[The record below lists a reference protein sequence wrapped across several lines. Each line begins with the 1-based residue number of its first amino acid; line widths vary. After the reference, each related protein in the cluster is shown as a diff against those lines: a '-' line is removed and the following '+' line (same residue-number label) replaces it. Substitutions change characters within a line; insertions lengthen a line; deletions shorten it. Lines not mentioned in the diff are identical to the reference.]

1 MVKLSVIVPYYN
13 VRPFITEAL
22 RSLRA
27 NVREDDEVVFVDDCS
42 TDGTPDVV
50 AAFAPRL
57 RCEVRQIRHERNSS
71 IGTARNTGLRAA
83 AGEYLT
89 FLDGDDWLARDYLPA
104 LVGEIERLGVDF
116 IRTDQVRCTARART
130 VYRAPIGPRGT
141 VLRPRDLILPDT
153 RSTSVDYPY
162 SWAGV
167 FHRRLLDAGLMTFP
181 DGLHTAEDRPWIW
194 RLHRGAESCAAVNQL
209 GYYYRRGVQSSLT
222 QIGDTRQLDFVAAF
236 DLLLRETA
244 EDQDADL
251 LMPKAVRT
259 YCAIIT
265 HHLGR
270 IDQFEPAVAKQ
281 LKAMSAAALRRMPQ
295 DVLDATLA
303 GLDHR
308 RAARLAKLRR
318 RQATAEVAA

>member
-1 MVKLSVIVPYYN
+1 MVKLSVIVPYFN

-27 NVREDDEVVFVDDCS
+27 NVSENDEIVFVDDCS
-42 TDGTPDVV
+42 TDGTPDAV
-50 AAFAPRL
+50 AAFVPQF
-57 RCEVRQIRHERNSS
+57 RCEVRQIRHEKNSS

-83 AGEYLT
+83 SGEYLT

-104 LVGEIERLGVDF
+104 LVAEIDKLGVDF

-162 SWAGV
+162 SWAGL
-167 FHRRLLDAGLMTFP
+167 FHRRLYEAGLMAFP
-181 DGLHTAEDRPWIW
+181 EGLHTAEDRPWIW
-194 RLHRGAESCAAVNQL
+194 KLHREAESCAAVNQL

-222 QIGDTRQLDFVAAF
+222 QIGDTRQLDFIAAF
-236 DLLLRETA
+236 DQLLRETA
-244 EDQDADL
+244 EDPEADR

-265 HHLGR
+265 HHLGQIER
-270 IDQFEPAVAKQ
+270 FEPGVARQ
-281 LKAMSAAALRRMPQ
+281 LKSMSAAALRRMPQ
-295 DVLDATLA
+295 DVLDDTLTS
-303 GLDHR
+303 LDHR
-308 RAARLAKLRR
+308 RAGQLVKLRR
-318 RQATAEVAA
+318 RQAPAEAAA